1 MASDAVMLITND
13 HRVMEQLFDRLASGT
28 GDRQLLLDECAARL
42 TAHSHAEEQAVY
54 PVLAEL
60 DPEAQDEAHHGADEH
75 HEAER
80 LLHDLQRISPEG
92 PDFDERLDDFIAAVR
107 HHVEH
112 EETVLLP
119 ALRATLT
126 PPRLAEMGAAF
137 EEVRIAE
144 LAVAGI
150 RV

>member
-1 MASDAVMLITND
+1 MASDAVTLITTD
-13 HRVMEQLFDRLASGT
+13 HRMMEQLFERMRAGD

-42 TAHSHAEEQAVY
+42 TAHSHAEEQKVY
-54 PVLAEL
+54 PHL
-60 DPEAQDEAHHGADEH
+60 PSPDEAHHGADEH

-92 PDFDERLDDFIAAVR
+92 PDFDDKLEEFITAVR
-107 HHVEH
+107 RHVEH
-112 EETVLLP
+112 EEAVLLP
-119 ALRATLT
+119 ELREALS
-126 PPRLAEMGAAF
+126 PERLDELGAAF

>member
-1 MASDAVMLITND
+1 MASDAVTLITND
-13 HRVMEQLFDRLASGT
+13 HRIMEQLFERLRSGT

-42 TAHSHAEEQAVY
+42 TAHSHAEEQKVY

-60 DPEAQDEAHHGADEH
+60 DPQAQEEAHHGADEH

-80 LLHDLQRISPEG
+80 LLHDLQRISPQG
-92 PDFDERLDDFIAAVR
+92 PQFEDRLEDFIAAVR
-107 HHVEH
+107 RHQEH
-112 EETVLLP
+112 EETAMLP
-119 ALRATLT
+119 KLHASLT
-126 PPRLAEMGAAF
+126 PEQLTQMGSAF

>member
-1 MASDAVMLITND
+1 MASDAVTLIMND
-13 HRVMEQLFDRLASGT
+13 HRIMEQLFERLEAAE
-28 GDRQLLLDECAARL
+28 GDLQVLLDECAARL
-42 TAHSHAEEQAVY
+42 TAHSHAEEQKVY

-60 DPEAQDEAHHGADEH
+60 DEQARQDAHHGADEH
-75 HEAER
+75 HDAER

-92 PDFDERLDDFIAAVR
+92 PDFFDRLENFIATVR
-107 HHVEH
+107 RHVEH

-119 ALRATLT
+119 ALRASLTLE
-126 PPRLAEMGAAF
+126 RLEEMGAAF
-137 EEVRIAE
+137 QEVRAAE

>member
-1 MASDAVMLITND
+1 MASDAVTLITND
-13 HRVMEQLFDRLASGT
+13 HRMMEQLFDRLCDGD

-42 TAHSHAEEQAVY
+42 TAHSHAEEQKVY
-54 PVLAEL
+54 PQLPSAE
-60 DPEAQDEAHHGADEH
+60 EAHDGADEH

-80 LLHDLQRISPEG
+80 MLHDLQRISPEG
-92 PDFDERLDDFIAAVR
+92 PDFEDKLEQFVAAVR
-107 HHVEH
+107 RHIEH

-119 ALRATLT
+119 ELRASLT
-126 PPRLAEMGAAF
+126 PERLDELGAAF